1 MANRYLRTKR
11 AASFNWCLLV
21 STFVVCTV
29 LLGSAPSMA
38 QDNEKFKLAVG
49 GYSVFTYDS
58 AMSLTETNV
67 GVGVS
72 ISPRDTLGLD
82 GEQTVFRLDGLYRFN
97 SNHALTFSWYKIS
110 SGSDKTVLEDFEW
123 VDEGGNTVV
132 IPTGTNVA
140 SSLKYDVFKMGYLW
154 SFYNSDK
161 VELAAGAGL
170 HLAKVGVGLSVDS
183 GLFDS
188 ELRTATSDL
197 PMPVLSFMLD
207 YSVTPKFSWFLKTQ
221 LFALELGEWRGLYS
235 DVQLGMEYQ
244 AFEHFG
250 VGAGLGSNSLDIVR
264 EYDNVRFDFD
274 NRVTGLHIFVSAN
287 F

>member
-1 MANRYLRTKR
+1 MGNRYLRAKR

-21 STFVVCTV
+21 STFVVCTG

-110 SGSDKTVLEDFEW
+110 SDSDKTVLEDFEW

-140 SSLKYDVFKMGYLW
+140 SSLTYDVFKMGYLW
-154 SFYNSDK
+154 SFYHSDK

-170 HLAKVGVGLSVDS
+170 HLAKVGVGLSIDS

-188 ELRTATSDL
+188 ELRAAKSDL

-207 YSVTPKFSWFLKTQ
+207 YSVTPKFDWFLKTQ

-244 AFEHFG
+244 VFEHFG
-250 VGAGLGSNSLDIVR
+250 VGVGLGSNSLDVSR
-264 EYDNVRFDFD
+264 ESDNVRFNFD
-274 NRVTGLHIFVSAN
+274 NRVTGLHIFVSVN